1 MLSMKK
7 TCLLLFSIFISL
19 SFLPSPSPAIA
30 GAYGSPKKGV
40 GGEYSAATS
49 GIKVSWFYNWQ
60 FYNENFF
67 RQGIQFIPMARV
79 GRSESANCQGPWK
92 YPDFSHY
99 QDLIRN
105 TARNHPGSY
114 WLVGNEPEI
123 GDQDNIQ
130 PECAFA
136 RYKAA
141 MAFIRSQD
149 PTAKFIVGGFHL
161 NPTRTSVG
169 DHAPA
174 LLPLK
179 NEPGFKGWH
188 VHIYLDSREEVAV
201 SAAKFNLM
209 LNGVLE
215 LMRAA
220 DAQGELWI
228 SEFLECY
235 WGGRSDLN
243 AANIASLMRLIVPS
257 LENNSQVTR
266 YAWFVFSEPQNRS
279 WPFAL
284 VDNQGHLKSLGQTYG
299 ELATTDNPPYP
310 GGKTILSG
318 WNFLADFFF
327 SLANLPHWCWGAVQ
341 AIGGWW
347 QSYILGYSTSN
358 STTNQ
363 VIPTYLK
370 SSQKVNLPY
379 NWN

>member
-1 MLSMKK
+1 MKK
-7 TCLLLFSIFISL
+7 SCLFLL
-19 SFLPSPSPAIA
+19 SFTLLATFSFPQVIYA

-40 GGEYSAATS
+40 GGEYSSNGAALR
-49 GIKVSWFYNWQ
+49 VSWFYNWQ
-60 FYNENFF
+60 HYSENFF
-67 RQGIQFIPMARV
+67 NQGVQFVPMARV
-79 GRSESANCQGPWK
+79 GRSESANCRGPWQ

-114 WLVGNEPEI
+114 WLIGNEPEI
-123 GDQDNIQ
+123 SDQDNIQ

-141 MAFIRSQD
+141 MDFIRGHD
-149 PTAKFIVGGFHL
+149 PSAKFIVGGFHL
-161 NPTRTSVG
+161 NPTRTSIG

-188 VHIYLDSREEVAV
+188 VHIYLDSRKATVLSVAE
-201 SAAKFNLM
+201 FNLM

-220 DAQGELWI
+220 NAQGELWI

-243 AANIASLMRLIVPS
+243 AANIASLMRLIVPT

-266 YAWFVFSEPQNRS
+266 YAWFLYSDPAGRS
-279 WPFAL
+279 WPFTL
-284 VDNQGHLKSLGQTYG
+284 VNSQGQLKPLGETYAQ
-299 ELATTDNPPYP
+299 LATTDEPPYQE
-310 GGKTILSG
+310 KTRPG
-318 WNFLADFFF
+318 WNFLSDFAFLFGSLPQQCF
-327 SLANLPHWCWGAVQ
+327 SAVEEI
-341 AIGGWW
+341 AGWW
-347 QSYILGYSTSN
+347 RSYIRDYTYTNNDSVASPHLKCCQSTN
-358 STTNQ
+358 
-363 VIPTYLK
+363 ID
-370 SSQKVNLPY
+370 
-379 NWN
+379 